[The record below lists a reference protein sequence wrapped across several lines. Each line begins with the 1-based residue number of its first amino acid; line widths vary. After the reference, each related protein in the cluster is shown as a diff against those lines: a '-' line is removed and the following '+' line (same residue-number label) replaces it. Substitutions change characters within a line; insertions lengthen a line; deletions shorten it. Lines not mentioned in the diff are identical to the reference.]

1 MQGEYRGDFTRDTF
15 CPAKHFSR
23 VLMQQGRVQLDADW
37 NEQVAILLRY
47 QRLLAADLIGPHG
60 GPDEFGFAI
69 GEVIPGEEDFEI
81 APGHYY
87 VDGVLCEL
95 ESTPV
100 VISVPDAANRTVY
113 LATLVRDGI
122 QLSEGQYV
130 TLENGNN
137 RQVTSIAKMLPE
149 SGGLVVAD
157 NLSPAITKP
166 GTTLRRQA
174 TYLTQPN
181 YPAPAIPDNA
191 AKYLV
196 YLDVWERHIV
206 ANQDQSI
213 SEVALGGVDT
223 ASRSKVI
230 WQARI
235 SNKPPGNKLDDDAWL
250 AYVAANLQPANRGL
264 LKARVRPEPASMDP
278 CVIAP
283 ASRYRGPEN
292 QLYRVEIQTGGEAW
306 DGKMNQAGQPE
317 GAASAATFKW
327 SRENGSVTFPVLT
340 LTKGI
345 NTTTA
350 TLAHLGRDPHLS
362 LAEGD
367 WVEIVDDDYALS
379 EPGRVD
385 PAPLLRVTAV
395 DRVNL
400 QVVLEKSPPGS
411 VGSDPKKHPMLR
423 RWDHKQG
430 ESGQGGLT
438 LKDGSAL
445 VESRS
450 DGNPWLNLEDGIQIQ
465 FQPRP
470 AATCRAGDYWLIP
483 ARVATGDIEWPS
495 LRNAQG
501 EPATDPATGQP
512 IVEALP
518 PHGVEHHYAPLG
530 LITVDAGGKVTATN
544 AIFRRTFHTRAT

>member
-15 CPAKHFSR
+15 YPTKHFSR

-69 GEVIPGEEDFEI
+69 GAAIAGEEDFEI

-100 VISVPDAANRTVY
+100 AVSVPDAANRTVY
-113 LATLVRDGI
+113 LATLVMDGI
-122 QLSEGQYV
+122 QLSEGHYV

-137 RQVTSIAKMLPE
+137 RQVTSIVKVLPE
-149 SGGLVVAD
+149 SGGLVLAD
-157 NLSPAITKP
+157 NLSPAITNP

-181 YPAPAIPDNA
+181 YPAPAIPANA

-235 SNKPPGNKLDDDAWL
+235 TNKPTGNKFDDDAWL

-264 LKARVRPEPASMDP
+264 LKARVQTQPASMDP

-292 QLYRVEIQTGGEAW
+292 QLYRVEIQTGGQAW

-340 LTKGI
+340 LTKGS
-345 NTTTA
+345 NTTTV

-362 LAEGD
+362 LGEGD

-385 PAPLLRVTAV
+385 PAPLLRVAAV

-400 QVVLEKSPPGS
+400 QVVLEKSPAGG
-411 VGSDPKKHPMLR
+411 VGSDTKKHPMLR

-445 VESRS
+445 IESRS

-465 FQPRP
+465 FQPQP
-470 AATCRAGDYWLIP
+470 AATYRPGDYWLIP

-501 EPATDPATGQP
+501 ELATDPATGQP
-512 IVEALP
+512 IIEALP

-530 LITVDAGGKVTATN
+530 WITVDAGGKVTATN
-544 AIFRRTFHTRAT
+544 ANFRRTFHTRAT